1 MKRRI
6 LFIVVII
13 LILIQFIR
21 PARNVSTT
29 ASSSSKDIA
38 ALYPVPDSVMNI
50 LKVSCYD
57 CHSNHTIYPWYS
69 NVQPV
74 GWWLQKH
81 VNDGKRHANYAE
93 FGSYNVKRQ
102 AHVLGETVEQ
112 LKRSDMPLTSYLW
125 IHKDS
130 RLTDGQRQT
139 LVLWADGLRRQII
152 QTNILP
158 ESEGEEEHED
168 HEDHR

>member
-1 MKRRI
+1 MKRII
-6 LFIVVII
+6 LLIIVII

-21 PARNVSTT
+21 PARN
-29 ASSSSKDIA
+29 ASAEASPKDIA
-38 ALYPVPDSVMNI
+38 AVYTVPDSVLSI
-50 LKVSCYD
+50 LKVSCFD

-102 AHVLGETVEQ
+102 AKVLGETVEQ
-112 LKRSDMPLTSYLW
+112 LKRSEMPLNSYLW
-125 IHKDS
+125 IHKDAI
-130 RLTDGQRQT
+130 LTEAQKQT
-139 LVLWADGLRRQII
+139 LILWADGLRRQII
-152 QTNILP
+152 QANNLP
-158 ESEGEEEHED
+158 ENEGEEEHEE
-168 HEDHR
+168 HEERR